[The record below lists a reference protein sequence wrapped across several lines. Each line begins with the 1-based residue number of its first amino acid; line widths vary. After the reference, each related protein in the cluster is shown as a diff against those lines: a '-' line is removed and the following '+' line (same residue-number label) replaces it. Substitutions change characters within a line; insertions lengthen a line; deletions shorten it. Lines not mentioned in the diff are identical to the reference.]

1 MPKRKSTR
9 SSSRVKKPRRSKST
23 LVGAVVALASV
34 SSVSEVRLFKFRL
47 RVKVTGQG
55 VVNYFVEAPTQCS
68 ATRHS
73 ALRAEV
79 EDIIFVERVDAFPT
93 GVEPTFTTTLDCP

>member
-9 SSSRVKKPRRSKST
+9 SFKRAKKPLPDADFSAIEQR
-23 LVGAVVALASV
+23 AVVNMT
-34 SSVSEVRLFKFRL
+34 RLFKFRL

-73 ALRAEV
+73 ALRDEV
-79 EDIIFVERVDAFPT
+79 EDIIFVERVDAFPD